1 MVRRYRMDGKQ
12 QFGLALAAAS
22 GGLAWGY
29 ARHRGDRR
37 VPLFALIQAAEWFVA
52 YGGAA
57 AVLASVRQYLEHSS
71 DGDDFE
77 VERVTRIRQSVT
89 ESTGIDG

>member
-1 MVRRYRMDGKQ
+1 MDGKQ
-12 QFGLALAAAS
+12 QFGLALAAAA

-29 ARHRGDRR
+29 ACHRGDRR
-37 VPLFALIQAAEWFVA
+37 VAVFALIQAAEWFVA

-57 AVLASVRQYLEHSS
+57 AVLASARQALEHTS

-89 ESTGIDG
+89 EPTGTDG

>member
-1 MVRRYRMDGKQ
+1 MDGKQ
-12 QFGLALAAAS
+12 QFSLALAAAA

-29 ARHRGDRR
+29 VRHRGDRR
-37 VPLFALIQAAEWFVA
+37 AKAFALIQAAEWFVA

-57 AVLASVRQYLEHSS
+57 AVLSAVRQTLEQAARGSVE
-71 DGDDFE
+71 DGEFE

-89 ESTGIDG
+89 ERTGTDG

>member
-1 MVRRYRMDGKQ
+1 MGEKQ
-12 QFGLALAAAS
+12 QFNFALAAAA

-29 ARHRGDRR
+29 VRHRSDRR
-37 VPLFALIQAAEWFVA
+37 VVAFALVQAAEWFVA

-57 AVLASVRQYLEHSS
+57 AVLGAIHQVLEQATG
-71 DGDDFE
+71 DGVADSEFE

-89 ESTGIDG
+89 ERTGTDV